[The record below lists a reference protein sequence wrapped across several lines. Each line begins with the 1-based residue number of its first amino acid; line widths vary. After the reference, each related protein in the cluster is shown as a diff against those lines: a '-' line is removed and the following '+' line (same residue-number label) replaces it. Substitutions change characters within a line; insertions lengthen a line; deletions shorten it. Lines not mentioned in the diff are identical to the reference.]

1 MCGCNLQQFKIKVMM
16 RLEICSLATLVSSNL
31 SSFVFQTVNFDL
43 IAFYNP
49 MSKYGLSLT
58 GICRILFRLPN
69 NDVVWSCS
77 RSFGWVS

>member
-1 MCGCNLQQFKIKVMM
+1 MAKRLRPLTTRRLKQENTAMCGCNLQQFKIKVMM

-49 MSKYGLSLT
+49 MSKYG
-58 GICRILFRLPN
+58 
-69 NDVVWSCS
+69 
-77 RSFGWVS
+77 